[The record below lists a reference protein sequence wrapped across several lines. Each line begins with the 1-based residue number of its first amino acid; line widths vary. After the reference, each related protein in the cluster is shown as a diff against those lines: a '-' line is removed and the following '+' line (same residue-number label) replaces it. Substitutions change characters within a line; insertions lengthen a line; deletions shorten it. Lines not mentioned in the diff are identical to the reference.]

1 MIITNSNH
9 IYLYRLLFLKGDI
22 VMPLS
27 MVHSNQEVTISDV
40 VANFELKQKLMN
52 MGFTKGCKLY
62 VLQGM
67 SKGSIVVKVRD
78 SKVVLNASTAHKIQ
92 CS

>member
-1 MIITNSNH
+1 MIINNTTNLLY
-9 IYLYRLLFLKGDI
+9 IYFTTKGDAN
-22 VMPLS
+22 MPLS
-27 MVHSNQEVTISDV
+27 MVSSNQEVIISDV
-40 VANFELKQKLMN
+40 IASAELKQKLMN

-62 VLQGM
+62 VLQGLT
-67 SKGSIVVKVRD
+67 KGSIMVKVRD

>member
-1 MIITNSNH
+1 
-9 IYLYRLLFLKGDI
+9 
-22 VMPLS
+22 MPLS
-27 MVHSNQEVTISDV
+27 MVNSNQEVTISDV

-67 SKGSIVVKVRD
+67 TKGSIVVKVRD

>member
-1 MIITNSNH
+1 
-9 IYLYRLLFLKGDI
+9 
-22 VMPLS
+22 MPLS
-27 MVHSNQEVTISDV
+27 MVSSNQEVVISDV

-62 VLQGM
+62 VLQGL
-67 SKGSIVVKVRD
+67 KEGSIVVRVRD
-78 SKVVLNASTAHKIQ
+78 SKVVLNASTAQKIK